1 MKKLL
6 KYLKDYKKES
16 VLGPLFKLLES
27 LFDLLVPIVMA
38 KIIDEGIGNS
48 DKTVILEMGGLLALF
63 AFIGIVCSLTAQYF
77 CAKAAVGFTRGLK
90 SALFAHI
97 NTLSYTEIDSLTTSS
112 LITRMTSDMNQLQ
125 NAVNLA
131 LRLLLRSP
139 FIVFGAMIAAF
150 MIDVKGALV
159 FAVTIPVL
167 SAVVFGIMLGTVPL
181 YKKVQAKLDR
191 VLLRTRENLTGVRVI
206 RAFCKEESEKKAFN
220 EDNDTLVKFQLFA
233 GKISALLNPLTFI
246 IINAA
251 SAYLIYVGALRVDG
265 GFIKQGEVIA
275 LYNYMAQILVELIKL
290 ANLIITMTKAAACAG
305 RISGVFDIRSS
316 QKFPEKESF
325 SKETAENSD
334 SAVVF
339 SHVGLKYKNASDEAL
354 TDISFEAKK
363 GESIGIIGS
372 TGSGKT
378 SLINLI
384 PRFYDKTSGEIFID
398 GIKIEDY
405 PKEILR
411 EKIGIVPQRAV
422 LFRGTVEEN
431 IRWGNE
437 EASAEDIENAVRVS
451 QSADI
456 VNQKGLDFMIEQGGK
471 NLSGGQKQRLCI
483 ARAIV
488 KKSEILILDDSASAL
503 DYATDLRLRTEISK
517 LSWNPTVFIV
527 SQRTASVMSCD
538 KIIVLDDGEISAVG
552 THDELLEKSPVYN
565 EIYSSQFKKEGA

>member
-38 KIIDEGIGNS
+38 KIIDDGIGNS
-48 DKTVILEMGGLLALF
+48 DKSVILEMAGLLALF
-63 AFIGIVCSLTAQYF
+63 SFIGIVCSLTAQYF
-77 CAKAAVGFTRGLK
+77 CAKAAVGFTGDLK

-97 NTLSYTEIDSLTTSS
+97 NTLSYAEIDSLTTSS

-159 FAVTIPVL
+159 FAVTVPVL
-167 SAVVFGIMLGTVPL
+167 SAVVFGIMSGTVSL

-206 RAFCKEESEKKAFN
+206 RAFCKEESEKKAFS
-220 EDNDTLVKFQLFA
+220 EDNEALVKFQLFA

-265 GFIKQGEVIA
+265 GFIRQGEVIA

-305 RISGVFDIRSS
+305 RISAVFDIRSS
-316 QKFPEKESF
+316 QKFPEKKSF
-325 SKETAENSD
+325 AGKTAENSD
-334 SAVVF
+334 SAVIF

-354 TDISFEAKK
+354 TNISFEAKK

-411 EKIGIVPQRAV
+411 EKIAVVPQRAV

-437 EASAEDIENAVRVS
+437 EASAEDIKNAVRVS
-451 QSADI
+451 RSADI

-503 DYATDLRLRTEISK
+503 DYATDLKLRTEISK